1 MALIDDKDLTILGTD
16 WELLLEGEGIL
27 TNMSG
32 PNENLRFRFDSTI
45 PDPND
50 ASRVIYGR
58 SDYNNKDSFVNQSE
72 DSKIYGRA
80 KTGSVEVLVTR
91 EVV

>member
-1 MALIDDKDLTILGTD
+1 M
-16 WELLLEGEGIL
+16 
-27 TNMSG
+27 MHQ
-32 PNENLRFRFDSTI
+32 
-45 PDPND
+45 
-50 ASRVIYGR
+50 VIYGR

-80 KTGSVEVLVTR
+80 AQEVLKFFGAR

>member
-32 PNENLRFRFDSTI
+32 PNENLLFRFDSTI
-45 PDPND
+45 PGAND

-58 SDYNNKDSFVNQSE
+58 SDYDNKDSFVNQSE

-80 KTGSVEVLVTR
+80 ATGSVEVLVTR

>member
-32 PNENLRFRFDSTI
+32 PNENLLFRFDSTI
-45 PDPND
+45 PGAND

-80 KTGSVEVLVTR
+80 KTGNVEVLVTR